1 MAVYTVYEP
10 PLRKK
15 EFAPDPERFAFVR
28 DGFHFWAF
36 LLAPLWMLRRG
47 LWLVLFG
54 YILLTAAVN
63 LGLYLVGASATVTF
77 AVGVLIALLVGF
89 EAASL
94 RRLTLARRGWRNV
107 GIVVGDDMEAAERR
121 FFDGWVKE
129 GGYQPPASL
138 PTASRSIVPAI
149 PVVRRPAP
157 QSEVIGLFPE
167 PGASR

>member
-10 PLRKK
+10 PLRKD

-36 LLAPLWMLRRG
+36 LLAPLWMLRRR
-47 LWLVLFG
+47 LWLVFIG
-54 YILLTAAVN
+54 YLLLTAAVN
-63 LGLYLVGASATVTF
+63 LALYFVGASATVTF

-94 RRLTLARRGWRNV
+94 RRFTLARRGWRNV

-121 FFDGWVKE
+121 FFDAWVQD
-129 GGYQPPASL
+129 GGHHPPPSSA
-138 PTASRSIVPAI
+138 ASRSIVPAI
-149 PVVRRPAP
+149 PVVRRPPP
-157 QSEVIGLFPE
+157 QSDVIGLFPE
-167 PGASR
+167 PGAPR